1 MSYVIVAI
9 VCLIVGGFAGLLI
22 GRKNPKV
29 ADAAQAAVDKA
40 KR

>member
-29 ADAAQAAVDKA
+29 ADAAVKLSDKV
-40 KR
+40 K